1 MRERGHGHGDGEP
14 TAAPSDNGEMT
25 ASIISL
31 RDIGT
36 PPSDEPR
43 TARTLRALTTALLEL
58 LEHKDLNDIGV
69 AELCRAADV
78 HRTTFY
84 GHYRGIEELA
94 ADIFGRIVDRL
105 ATVDVTR
112 DSLAHPSVVSASY
125 QESLRQILA
134 HVSEER
140 PAYRALFLAKNDAGF
155 RRILVSTLHKRI
167 AIALDFW
174 REAGVEMSPAGSA
187 EIAAA
192 YFAGGTMASIEQ
204 WALGDDTDAEAYAAA
219 VMSLLPAWWPAPV
232 SA

>member
-1 MRERGHGHGDGEP
+1 MRERGRGIP
-14 TAAPSDNGEMT
+14 TTPPTDNGEMT
-25 ASIISL
+25 APIISL

-69 AELCRAADV
+69 AELCRVADV

-105 ATVDVTR
+105 ATVDVSR
-112 DSLAHPSVVSASY
+112 DHLDQPAVVSASY

-134 HVSEER
+134 HVSDER
-140 PAYRALFLAKNDAGF
+140 AAYRALFLAKNDAGF
-155 RRILVSTLHKRI
+155 RRILVSTLHRRI
-167 AIALDFW
+167 SIAMDVW
-174 REAGVEMSPAGSA
+174 REAGIEVSPAGTA
-187 EIAAA
+187 DIAAA

-204 WALGDDTDAEAYAAA
+204 WALGDDTDADAYAAA
-219 VMSLLPAWWPAPV
+219 VMSLLPAWWPTPI